1 MKATGWDLMKLAQSF
16 DGDFCL
22 SDFSPEEID
31 EMLGLLNDGATVDEI
46 RDRYF
51 EYYDDVKDRSLDK
64 HKWSD

>member
-22 SDFSPEEID
+22 SDFSPEELD
-31 EMLGLLNDGATVDEI
+31 EMFGLLNDGATVDEI

-51 EYYDDVKDRSLDK
+51 EYYDDVKDRTLNK